1 MFDIQDYDYDLPEE
15 LIAQVPAER
24 RDQSRLL
31 LVNRSEGSFSDRH
44 FFELPSLLKPGDLLV
59 VNNTRV
65 VPARLYGKKESGGLI
80 EVLVLEHTDFRTKR
94 SNTRWCLAKSA
105 KRPRKGN
112 RLEFEQEVSGF
123 VEDVGQD
130 GLTLIRF
137 EPPFSGGSKLKEKG
151 ALPFSK
157 NPMPKE
163 KAPLFSIGQFLEET
177 GAQPFSIDRYLE
189 EKGTMPLPPYIKRG
203 KHGQSTLDRER
214 YQTIFSQ
221 KKGAVAA
228 PTAGLHFTKTLAEK
242 LKQSGVSMVELTLHV
257 GHGTFKPV
265 RTEDIRNHELGN
277 EDYIVDPM
285 TADTINRFKKTG
297 KRIIAVGTTVV
308 RTLETVA
315 GPNGEV
321 SGGEGSTDLLITP
334 GFRFKVID
342 GMLTNFHLP
351 RSSLLFLV
359 SAFAGLQLTRKAY
372 QWAIRKKYRFYSY
385 GDAML
390 IL

>member
-31 LVNRSEGSFSDRH
+31 LVNRFEGSFSDRH

-137 EPPFSGGSKLKEKG
+137 EPPFSGGSKLKEK
-151 ALPFSK
+151 
-157 NPMPKE
+157 
-163 KAPLFSIGQFLEET
+163 